1 MSYGKSLNLSQNA
14 FLAPPEAELDAPE
27 SEYSYRQTRR
37 TTNVYDA
44 VAGKSRETEHLT
56 IQETY

>member
-1 MSYGKSLNLSQNA
+1 MSYGKSLNLSQNT
-14 FLAPPEAELDAPE
+14 FTAPPEAEVHAPE

-44 VAGKSRETEHLT
+44 VAGKCREAGHSTMDEFV
-56 IQETY
+56 

>member
-14 FLAPPEAELDAPE
+14 FLVPPEAEADVPE

-44 VAGKSRETEHLT
+44 VAGKTREVEHL
-56 IQETY
+56 EVKEPS

>member
-1 MSYGKSLNLSQNA
+1 MSYGKSLNLSQNT
-14 FLAPPEAELDAPE
+14 FLAPPEPEVDAPE

-44 VAGKSRETEHLT
+44 VAGKC
-56 IQETY
+56 